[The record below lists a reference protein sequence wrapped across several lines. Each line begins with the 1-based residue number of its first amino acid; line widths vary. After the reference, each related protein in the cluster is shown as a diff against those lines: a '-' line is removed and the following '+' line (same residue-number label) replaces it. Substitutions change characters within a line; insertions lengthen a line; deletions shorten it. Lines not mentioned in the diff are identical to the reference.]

1 MKRIAFAKSWGVK
14 TPQGAEVPK
23 NAIYGKIGRIY
34 YYVSDKGK
42 KSLADN
48 SKYAEIFTLDER
60 SKRRSF
66 KQTIVEQEG
75 NALCDFIKSIAWKTD
90 WFYSE
95 PCSFSLGIQK
105 ANVTPRY
112 NTDCL
117 NERVPKYM
125 DRKAHTPVG
134 ECKSAS
140 ICDMTGACEPVAK
153 EKIIMSQKDLA
164 DIGKGEV
171 KRSIEKM
178 HKKEKEA
185 TKEKTQVKTRT
196 VTIDG
201 KKYLEV
207 TRPTGEKVKYP
218 VNNK

>member
-1 MKRIAFAKSWGVK
+1 MKKIAFAKTWGTK
-14 TPQGAEVPK
+14 TPQGAEIPK

-66 KQTIVEQEG
+66 KHTIVEQEG

-95 PCSFSLGIQK
+95 PCSFSLGIKK

-117 NERVPKYM
+117 NERVPKYI
-125 DRKAHTPVG
+125 DRKSHTPVG
-134 ECKSAS
+134 ECKSS
-140 ICDMTGACEPVAK
+140 NICDMTGSCEVVPH
-153 EKIIMSQKDLA
+153 EKIIMSQKQLA

-185 TKEKTQVKTRT
+185 TKEKEEVKTRT
-196 VTIDG
+196 ITIDG
-201 KKYLEV
+201 KKYIEI

-218 VNNK
+218 VNKK